1 MVKIIK
7 SFLVFTMGLLCLESD
22 PGICHA
28 KTVTANT
35 TTASTNRTAIRE
47 VQSTDSASNNQF
59 RESLFPEK
67 SRSLA
72 FSHFTWGAEAG
83 SSLDLTS
90 HDLSTFDIDVL
101 CGYKNAFIKMA
112 GIGAGI
118 HRSIHSGNNF
128 IPLYAV
134 VRTNFRNRPS
144 LFFFNLQAG
153 YSFNTLSDSGTVGDF
168 YGALGLGI
176 NLQQTK
182 MSKTYVI
189 LSGSY
194 QYFSEDSKIKTDIDS
209 NYIFFAKL
217 VIGVNF

>member
-7 SFLVFTMGLLCLESD
+7 SILVFTMGLLCLESD
-22 PGICHA
+22 PGICYA

-35 TTASTNRTAIRE
+35 TTDSANRTAIRE

-59 RESLFPEK
+59 RES
-67 SRSLA
+67 
-72 FSHFTWGAEAG
+72 
-83 SSLDLTS
+83 

-101 CGYKNAFIKMA
+101 LGYKNAFIKMA